1 MKKRT
6 GFVSNSSSSS
16 FIIFKEGLS
25 EQQIEMIHDHI
36 SIVNLLYDQGTQLSF
51 GSLDE
56 WDIRETDLT
65 IEGFTNMDNFDMH
78 KFLELIAKVDSKY
91 IRWVDY

>member
-16 FIIFKEGLS
+16 FIIFKEGLG
-25 EQQIEMIHDHI
+25 EQQIEMIKDHVVI
-36 SIVNLLYDQGTQLSF
+36 INSLYEQGTQLNF

-65 IEGFTNMDNFDMH
+65 IEGFTIMNNFDMY
-78 KFLELIAKVDSKY
+78 KFLEVIAKVDSKY